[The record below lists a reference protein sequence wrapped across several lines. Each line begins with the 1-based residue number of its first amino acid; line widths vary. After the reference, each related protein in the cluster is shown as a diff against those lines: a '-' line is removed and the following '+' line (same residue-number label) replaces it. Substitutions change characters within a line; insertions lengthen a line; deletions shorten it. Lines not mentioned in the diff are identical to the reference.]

1 MITCESIKEYLLYQ
15 PKKETINNKKDI
27 CKDNK
32 SFADILDSIM
42 NKEDK
47 NND

>member
-1 MITCESIKEYLLYQ
+1 MITCEPIKEYLLYQ
-15 PKKETINNKKDI
+15 PKKENINNKKDI

-32 SFADILDSIM
+32 SFADILDSMI

-47 NND
+47 NDG